1 MTVLPPATGQDAFT
15 TVCQDEA
22 ALRPGVQ
29 RLCQLLGVDTSE
41 LTRYPAGSRPVYAA
55 GDLVLKLFPPV
66 AGWPDQR
73 IEARVLAAAAGQLPV
88 ATPRVHAVGEHE
100 GWATS

>member
-1 MTVLPPATGQDAFT
+1 MVTLPPAATEEALAAIRR
-15 TVCQDEA
+15 DEA
-22 ALRPGVQ
+22 VLRPGGA
-29 RLCQLLGVDTSE
+29 QLATLMRMNPDE
-41 LTRYPAGSRPVYAA
+41 LTRYPAGPRPVYAA
-55 GDLVLKLFPPV
+55 DDLVLKLFPPV

-100 GWATS
+100 GGGTS